1 MLYYEEGTFFVL
13 LIFLLYFVLTF
24 GEIEQHN
31 FENATTSP
39 QTEQIT
45 VRSTPK

>member
-1 MLYYEEGTFFVL
+1 MKKEPFIVL

-39 QTEQIT
+39 QTEQTT
-45 VRSTPK
+45 VRRTPK

>member
-1 MLYYEEGTFFVL
+1 MKEEEEPFIVL
-13 LIFLLYFVLTF
+13 LGFFHALTF
-24 GEIEQHN
+24 GEILQHS

-39 QTEQIT
+39 QTEQTT